1 MAGIGFELRKLLRR
15 ESYTGLLGAYAYAG
29 AVGAGPWVLSI
40 ISILLIG
47 ILSLSV
53 VIPGYQIAQFQV
65 TVTYLYVLSLILT
78 GLVQLGF
85 TRWVADRL
93 FEKREALI
101 TPNFNGVLL
110 VVTGIGG
117 LLGLAA
123 VFALFPE
130 QSDLYR
136 VLFVAGFVIMCCI
149 WTGTIFLTGLK
160 RYRDILLLYLI
171 GYAITVGAA
180 LAMRPLGIEG
190 LLLGFVVGHFVL
202 LMGIITLVARGYPS
216 ERYVAFDFAR
226 RGAMYGGLIY
236 AGFMFHLAVWT
247 DKFLFW
253 YHPDTGQTIIGP
265 LHASI
270 IYDMPVF
277 LAYLAII
284 PGMAVF
290 LVRIETDF
298 AEYFTKFYD
307 AVREGASLEFI
318 EGMRDE
324 MVYTVRQAL
333 FEIVKI
339 QGMAILVVFVGGPWI
354 LEHLGISLIYVP
366 LLYINVVSA
375 GLQVV
380 LLGIVS
386 IFYYLDKRVTVVL
399 VTTLF
404 FVANLGFTSATL
416 WLGAPFY
423 GYGYALALLVTV
435 VVAMRFMETKLALLE
450 YETFMLQ

>member
-15 ESYTGLLGAYAYAG
+15 ESYMGLFEAYAYAG
-29 AVGAGPWVLSI
+29 IVSAGPWVLSI

-47 ILSLSV
+47 ILSLAV
-53 VIPGYQIAQFQV
+53 VVPGFLITQFQV
-65 TVTYLYVLSLILT
+65 TVTYLYVTSLILT

-85 TRWVADRL
+85 TRWASDRL
-93 FEKREALI
+93 FEKKEAVI
-101 TPNFNGVLL
+101 TPNFNGLLL
-110 VVTGIGG
+110 VVVAVGG
-117 LLGLAA
+117 LLALAA
-123 VFALFPE
+123 VFTLFPE
-130 QSDLYR
+130 QSDAYR

-149 WTGTIFLTGLK
+149 WSATIFLTGLK
-160 RYRDILLLYLI
+160 RYRDILLLYVL
-171 GYAITVGAA
+171 GYTITVGAA
-180 LAMRPLGIEG
+180 LALRPLGLEG
-190 LLLGFVVGHFVL
+190 LLLGFVIGHFVL
-202 LMGIITLVARGYPS
+202 LMGMIAVTIRSYPA
-216 ERYVAFDFAR
+216 ERFVAFDFLR

-236 AGFMFHLAVWT
+236 GGFMYHLAVWT

-253 YHPDTGQTIIGP
+253 YHPDTGQTVIGP
-265 LHASI
+265 LHASL

-307 AVREGASLEFI
+307 AVREGASLQHI

-339 QGMAILVVFVGGPWI
+339 QGMAVLLVFVGGPWI
-354 LEHLGISLIYVP
+354 LEHLGISLLYVP

-375 GLQVV
+375 GLQVL
-380 LLGIVS
+380 LLGLLS
-386 IFYYLDKRVTVVL
+386 IFFYLDKRVTVVL

-404 FVANLGFTSATL
+404 FVSNLVFTSATL

-423 GYGYALALLVTV
+423 GYGYALALLLTV
-435 VVAMRFMETKLALLE
+435 VVAMRLMESKLERLE